1 MRHGGRGRIER
12 PVPEEALPRA
22 LPLTRHAMTTV
33 HFLILPH
40 LTLLDLAGPAEI
52 FQAARRFGVDI
63 ELRYIGPVPAVGSS
77 VGIGLA
83 EIAPLP
89 DSLPA
94 GAILFIPG
102 AADSR
107 HDYQRPEALAASAWL
122 ARVLTAEHTLCAVCS
137 AALLAA
143 RAGVLDGRECTTHF
157 SLQQRLASENPSLRV
172 LPNRIFV
179 RDGNVIT
186 SAGAASGIDIAL
198 FLLARLHGPALA
210 AKVAELLVIY
220 FHRDADDPQH
230 SPWISFRGHENP
242 RIRAAQELISKNPQ
256 RDWTVSHLASELHV
270 GERHLARLFRIH
282 AGVSP
287 SEYIRSLRVAASRQM
302 VRHTRLSMEQ
312 IATAC
317 GFQSSE
323 QMRRAWKRL
332 GQPVP
337 SSLRRAAVES

>member
-1 MRHGGRGRIER
+1 MRRGGRGRIRIADHSADREH
-12 PVPEEALPRA
+12 P
-22 LPLTRHAMTTV
+22 MTV
-33 HFLILPH
+33 VYFLVLPH

-52 FQAARRFGVDI
+52 LQAAARFGVAI
-63 ELRYIGPVPAVGSS
+63 HLRFIGPAHAVGSS

-89 DSLPA
+89 VSLPE

-102 AADSR
+102 AANSLQ
-107 HDYQRPEALAASAWL
+107 DYECPEALEAIAWL
-122 ARVLTAEHTLCAVCS
+122 ARVLKPEHTLCAICS

-143 RAGVLDGRECTTHF
+143 RAGLLSGRDCTTHF
-157 SLQQRLASENPSLRV
+157 SLQDRLARLDPALRV
-172 LPNRIFV
+172 MPNRLFV
-179 RDGNVIT
+179 RDGNIIT

-198 FLLARLHGPALA
+198 FLLSRLHGPALA

-220 FHRDADDPQH
+220 FHRDADDPQL
-230 SPWISFRGHENP
+230 SPWIAFRAHEDP
-242 RIRAAQELISKNPQ
+242 RIRAAQALVAKNPQ
-256 RDWTVSHLASELHV
+256 RDWTVARLARELHV
-270 GERHLARLFRIH
+270 GERHLARLFRAH
-282 AGVSP
+282 AGISP
-287 SEYIRSLRVAASRQM
+287 SAYIRSLRVAASRQM

-323 QMRRAWKRL
+323 QMRRAWKKL

-337 SSLRRAAVES
+337 SALRRSAADQ

>member
-1 MRHGGRGRIER
+1 
-12 PVPEEALPRA
+12 
-22 LPLTRHAMTTV
+22 MTIV

-40 LTLLDLAGPAEI
+40 LTLLDLAGPAEV
-52 FQAARRFGVDI
+52 FQAARRFGIDI
-63 ELRYIGPVPAVGSS
+63 ELRHIGPAPTVGSS

-83 EIAPLP
+83 AIAPLP
-89 DSLPA
+89 ETLPD
-94 GAILFIPG
+94 GSILFIPG
-102 AADSR
+102 ASDSR
-107 HDYQRPEALAASAWL
+107 NDYQRPEALAAIAWL
-122 ARVLTAEHTLCAVCS
+122 GRVLTPRHTLCAVCS

-143 RAGVLDGRECTTHF
+143 RAGVLEGRECTTHF
-157 SLQQRLASENPSLRV
+157 SLQGRLASEDPSLTV
-172 LPNRIFV
+172 LPNRLFV

-198 FLLARLHGPALA
+198 YLLSRWHGPALA

-220 FHRDADDPQH
+220 FHRESDDPQL
-230 SPWISFRGHENP
+230 SPWIAFRAHENP
-242 RIRAAQELISKNPQ
+242 RIRAAQELVSRNPE
-256 RDWTVSHLASELHV
+256 REWSVARLARELHV
-270 GERHLARLFRIH
+270 GERHLARLFRAH
-282 AGVSP
+282 AGTSP
-287 SEYIRSLRVAASRQM
+287 STYIRSLRVAASRQM

-337 SSLRRAAVES
+337 SSLRRSAVDG

>member
-1 MRHGGRGRIER
+1 
-12 PVPEEALPRA
+12 
-22 LPLTRHAMTTV
+22 MTTV
-33 HFLILPH
+33 YFLVLPH

-52 FQAARRFGVDI
+52 LQAARRFDVEI
-63 ELRYIGPVPAVGSS
+63 ELRYVGPAPSIGSS

-89 DSLPA
+89 DALPD

-102 AADSR
+102 AANSR
-107 HDYQRPEALAASAWL
+107 EDYEHPEALEAIDWL
-122 ARVLTAEHTLCAVCS
+122 GRVVTAGQTLCAVCS
-137 AALLAA
+137 AALLVA
-143 RAGVLDGRECTTHF
+143 RAGLLAGRDCTTHF
-157 SLQQRLASENPSLRV
+157 SLQDRLARIDRSLRV
-172 LPNRIFV
+172 LPNRLFV
-179 RDGNVIT
+179 PDGNIIT

-198 FLLARLHGPALA
+198 FLLSRLYGPALA

-220 FHRDADDPQH
+220 FHREADDPQR
-230 SPWISFRGHENP
+230 SPWIAFRSHDDP
-242 RIRAAQELISKNPQ
+242 RIQAAQALVSKNPQ
-256 RDWTVSHLASELHV
+256 RDWTVAGLARELHV
-270 GERHLARLFRIH
+270 GERHLARLFRAH
-282 AGVSP
+282 AGISP
-287 SEYIRSLRVAASRQM
+287 SAYIRALRVAASRQM

-337 SSLRRAAVES
+337 SALRRSVVGR

>member
-1 MRHGGRGRIER
+1 
-12 PVPEEALPRA
+12 
-22 LPLTRHAMTTV
+22 MTTV
-33 HFLILPH
+33 YFLVLPH

-52 FQAARRFGVDI
+52 LQAARRFDTDI
-63 ELRYIGPVPAVGSS
+63 ELRYIGPTPAVGSS

-89 DSLPA
+89 ESLPD

-102 AADSR
+102 AANSR
-107 HDYQRPEALAASAWL
+107 EDYERQEALAAIDWL
-122 ARVLTAEHTLCAVCS
+122 ARVPTAAHTLCAVCS

-143 RAGVLDGRECTTHF
+143 RAGLLAGRECTTHF
-157 SLQQRLASENPSLRV
+157 SLQDRLARIDPSLRV
-172 LPNRIFV
+172 LPDRLFV
-179 RDGNVIT
+179 RDGNIVT

-198 FLLARLHGPALA
+198 DLLSRLQGPALA

-230 SPWISFRGHENP
+230 SPWIAFRGHDDP
-242 RIRAAQELISKNPQ
+242 RIRAAQDLVSTNPQ
-256 RDWTVSHLASELHV
+256 RDWTVGSLARELHV
-270 GERHLARLFRIH
+270 GERHLARLFRAH
-282 AGVSP
+282 AGISP
-287 SEYIRSLRVAASRQM
+287 SAYIRSLRVAASRQM
-302 VRHTRLSMEQ
+302 VRHTRLSMEH

-323 QMRRAWKRL
+323 QMRRAWKKL

-337 SSLRRAAVES
+337 SSLRRSAIER